1 MFAAAQTNRNR
12 ANQATPH
19 LELGLTKDL
28 QETSSTQ
35 RTEILMKEKLWI
47 LRNKKNIPVAYCILF
62 PIT

>member
-1 MFAAAQTNRNR
+1 MLVDKIFAAAQTNRNR
-12 ANQATPH
+12 ANQATAH

-47 LRNKKNIPVAYCILF
+47 LRNKKNISVAC
-62 PIT
+62 

>member
-47 LRNKKNIPVAYCILF
+47 LRNKKNIPVAC
-62 PIT
+62 

>member
-19 LELGLTKDL
+19 LELSLTKDL
-28 QETSSTQ
+28 KETSSTQ
-35 RTEILMKEKLWI
+35 RTEILMKEKLWHAECC
-47 LRNKKNIPVAYCILF
+47 L